1 MDQLE
6 KYEARIAGCKTFQR
20 CGVLAKNLRDGG
32 FLDLADRAD
41 KQTANLR
48 YSQLSR
54 RPPIDY
60 HLIGLRTG
68 TELKLPA
75 LNIVAKVADYRHLLY
90 KGEYRSFTSI
100 SDELKLAGAR
110 DKDTKNWIVTGTLE
124 KVNDLYN
131 KAWPKKNPDQI
142 SS

>member
-1 MDQLE
+1 LDQIE
-6 KYEARIAGCKTFQR
+6 KYEERIGRCKTFR
-20 CGVLAKNLRDGG
+20 DCEILSKNFRDRG

-100 SDELKLAGAR
+100 SDELKLAGVR